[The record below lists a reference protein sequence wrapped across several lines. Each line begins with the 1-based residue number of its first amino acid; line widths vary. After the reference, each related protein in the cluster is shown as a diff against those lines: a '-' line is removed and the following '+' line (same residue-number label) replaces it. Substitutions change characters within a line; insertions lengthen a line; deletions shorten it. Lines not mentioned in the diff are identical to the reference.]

1 MRAQSLALNWM
12 LISRDGS
19 RNIDVEGS
27 TRDNHTYNGVQKRK
41 DYDGKNHI
49 MEEWG
54 TDKDCV
60 LPSLRIPHCCSSI
73 SIVSLN

>member
-1 MRAQSLALNWM
+1 M

-41 DYDGKNHI
+41 DYDGKKSYHGRVGHRQRLCAI
-49 MEEWG
+49 
-54 TDKDCV
+54 K
-60 LPSLRIPHCCSSI
+60 P
-73 SIVSLN
+73 